1 MNSVG
6 FGEEWSMNEFE
17 AVEKAGVDKAAVIV
31 SMVHR
36 VGFSGV
42 RVEIKIKIKR
52 GHEVGCMGG

>member
-1 MNSVG
+1 
-6 FGEEWSMNEFE
+6 MNESE

-42 RVEIKIKIKR
+42 GVEIKKKMR
-52 GHEVGCMGG
+52 T